1 MSDCQLSDY
10 AIIEFFRSGRVFLAT
25 DLDGVV
31 RADQAAPYEYRRLAT
46 ISAVVAA
53 SNQIVN

>member
-10 AIIEFFRSGRVFLAT
+10 AIIEFFRSGRFFLAT

-31 RADQAAPYEYRRLAT
+31 GIKQHHTNIGDWKRFRRGT
-46 ISAVVAA
+46 KS
-53 SNQIVN
+53 

>member
-31 RADQAAPYEYRRLAT
+31 RVESKQHHTNIGDWKRFRRRT
-46 ISAVVAA
+46 KS
-53 SNQIVN
+53 